1 MLGSEIL
8 RASIFLCGCV
18 ACSAFFN
25 LLLLI
30 SELGGEEFM
39 NKQVDLSQLWNVI
52 KHSFL
57 AMVIFGILGMAIAY
71 FGAKNLIAPK
81 YESDT
86 SLLVNR
92 KQQEDPNNQLN
103 AQQADIQIINTY
115 KDIITRPV
123 VLQVVAD
130 DLTSPQRVMVKKAK
144 PAVYG
149 TRYNAVTGVR
159 ERYVTE
165 KAQPAKYKLEPAKYS
180 NISEDDLVKMV
191 SVSTQQNSQVFTV
204 NVKDTSPIR
213 ARDIANEIA
222 KVFEKKIA
230 KIMSISNVSV
240 VSKATANPVP
250 VSPKLN
256 LAAMVGLLFGILFAF
271 VWGLIREL
279 TDQTVKE
286 IEFITDAL
294 GLVDLGTVNYVHR
307 MKDMEQVIEENKTKL
322 QNNTDS
328 FEEPDFPQRSRR
340 RV

>member
-1 MLGSEIL
+1 
-8 RASIFLCGCV
+8 
-18 ACSAFFN
+18 
-25 LLLLI
+25 
-30 SELGGEEFM
+30 M
-39 NKQVDLSQLWNVI
+39 NKQIDLSQLWNVF
-52 KHSFL
+52 KRSFL
-57 AMVIFGILGMAIAY
+57 AMIIFGIIGMAAAY
-71 FGAKNLIAPK
+71 FGAKAFIAPK

-92 KQQEDPNNQLN
+92 KQDNDPNMQLN

-123 VLQVVAD
+123 VLQAVAD

-149 TRYNAVTGVR
+149 TRYNATTGTR

-180 NISEDDLVKMV
+180 NISEEDLTKMV

-204 NVKDTSPIR
+204 NVKDTSPVR

-222 KVFEKKIA
+222 QVFEKKIA

-240 VSKATANPVP
+240 VSKATANPTP

-256 LAAMVGLLFGILFAF
+256 LAALVGLFFGILIAFA
-271 VWGLIREL
+271 WGMIREL
-279 TDQTVKE
+279 TDQTVKG
-286 IEFITDAL
+286 IDFITDTL
-294 GLVDLGTVNYVHR
+294 GLVDLGAVNYVHR
-307 MKDMEQVIEENKTKL
+307 MKDMDQVIEANKTEV
-322 QNNTDS
+322 QNSSDS
-328 FEEPDFPQRSRR
+328 FAEPDFPQRSRR